1 MSAKII
7 PADDPNAL
15 TASLEVLTAGGLVAF
30 PTDTVYGL
38 GCLVERA
45 GSIDRLFAVK
55 GRDTSK
61 AIAVLIGE
69 IDHLPRVASGL
80 GETAGG
86 LAAHFWPGAL
96 TLVVPRNPALPA
108 NLSPLPTIGVRM
120 PDHLF
125 ARNLLRQAGPLAT
138 TSANLSGWP
147 SPVTAGDVLKQLNER
162 VDLVIDGGACPGG
175 VPSTVVDCTG
185 ADLRILR
192 EGAISR
198 AQLEAWLGKNF

>member
-120 PDHLF
+120 PDHPF
-125 ARNLLRQAGPLAT
+125 ARALLRQAGPLAT

-147 SPVTAGDVLKQLNER
+147 SPVTAGEVLEQLTER

-192 EGAISR
+192 EGAIAR
-198 AQLEAWLGKNF
+198 VQLETWLGKNL